1 MLWWFVFIY
10 LRCFMRK
17 NAREAVYKLLFS
29 LQFNDKF
36 DDNYKLFIYNE
47 EKLTDED
54 IVFANE
60 LLDGYFNNE
69 KEINEVISKLSNGY
83 KLERL
88 YSTDKCALQLAITE
102 MTYLSGI
109 PHIVT
114 ISEAMELIRK
124 YSTKDSPNFVNGIL
138 AEYKKQL
145 EKENDNT

>member
-1 MLWWFVFIY
+1 
-10 LRCFMRK
+10 MRK

-47 EKLTDED
+47 EKLSSED
-54 IVFANE
+54 VEFADE
-60 LLDGYFNNE
+60 LLKAYFDNE
-69 KEINEVISKLSNGY
+69 EQINKVISKLSNGY
-83 KLERL
+83 KLERI
-88 YSTDKCALQLAITE
+88 YSTDKCALQLAIAE
-102 MTYLSGI
+102 MTYLKDI

-145 EKENDNT
+145 EVWYDNTWR

>member
-1 MLWWFVFIY
+1 
-10 LRCFMRK
+10 MRK

-145 EKENDNT
+145 EKNDDNT

>member
-1 MLWWFVFIY
+1 
-10 LRCFMRK
+10 MRK

-36 DDNYKLFIYNE
+36 DDNYKLFIFSE
-47 EKLTDED
+47 ENLTDED
-54 IVFANE
+54 MLFANQ
-60 LLDGYFNNE
+60 LLDSYFNNE
-69 KEINEVISKLSNGY
+69 DAVNEIISKLSNGY
-83 KLERL
+83 KLDRL

-145 EKENDNT
+145 EKDNDNT

>member
-1 MLWWFVFIY
+1 
-10 LRCFMRK
+10 MRK

-69 KEINEVISKLSNGY
+69 EEVNEVISKLSNGY

>member
-1 MLWWFVFIY
+1 MF
-10 LRCFMRK
+10 LRCSMRK

-47 EKLTDED
+47 EKLSSED
-54 IVFANE
+54 VEFADE
-60 LLDGYFNNE
+60 LLTAYFDNE
-69 KEINEVISKLSNGY
+69 EQINQVISNLSNGY
-83 KLERL
+83 KLERI
-88 YSTDKCALQLAITE
+88 YSTDKCALQLAIAE
-102 MTYLSGI
+102 MTYLKDI

-124 YSTKDSPNFVNGIL
+124 YSTQDSPNFVNGIL

-145 EKENDNT
+145 EVWYDDTWR

>member
-1 MLWWFVFIY
+1 
-10 LRCFMRK
+10 MRK

-36 DDNYKLFIYNE
+36 DDNYKLFLYNE
-47 EKLTDED
+47 EGLTNED
-54 IVFANE
+54 VQFADE
-60 LLDGYFNNE
+60 LLSAYFENE
-69 KEINEVISKLSNGY
+69 EAVNDIISKLSNGY
-83 KLERL
+83 KLERI
-88 YSTDKCALQLAITE
+88 YSTDKCALQLAVTE

-138 AEYKKQL
+138 AQYKKQL
-145 EKENDNT
+145 EV

>member
-1 MLWWFVFIY
+1 
-10 LRCFMRK
+10 MRK

-47 EKLTDED
+47 EKLSSED
-54 IVFANE
+54 VEFADE
-60 LLDGYFNNE
+60 LLKAYFDNE
-69 KEINEVISKLSNGY
+69 EQINKVISNLSNGY
-83 KLERL
+83 KLERI
-88 YSTDKCALQLAITE
+88 YSTDKCALQLAIAE
-102 MTYLSGI
+102 MTYLKDI

-145 EKENDNT
+145 EV

>member
-1 MLWWFVFIY
+1 
-10 LRCFMRK
+10 MRK

-36 DDNYKLFIYNE
+36 DDNYKLFIFSEENLTNE
-47 EKLTDED
+47 DML
-54 IVFANE
+54 FANQ
-60 LLDGYFNNE
+60 LLDSYFNNE
-69 KEINEVISKLSNGY
+69 DAVNEIISKLSNGY

-145 EKENDNT
+145 EKDNDDTWWKGV

>member
-1 MLWWFVFIY
+1 
-10 LRCFMRK
+10 MRK

-36 DDNYKLFIYNE
+36 DNDYKLFVYNE
-47 EKLTDED
+47 ENLSDADVKFADELLSNY
-54 IVFANE
+54 FANE
-60 LLDGYFNNE
+60 TKVNE
-69 KEINEVISKLSNGY
+69 IISKLSNGY
-83 KLERL
+83 KLERI

-102 MTYLSGI
+102 MTYLEGI

-145 EKENDNT
+145 EDGNGNS

>member
-1 MLWWFVFIY
+1 
-10 LRCFMRK
+10 MRK

-36 DDNYKLFIYNE
+36 DDSYKFFIYNE
-47 EKLTDED
+47 EKLSDED
-54 IVFANE
+54 VDFANQ
-60 LLDGYFNNE
+60 LLIAYFENE
-69 KEINEVISKLSNGY
+69 EYINQVISKLSKGY
-83 KLERL
+83 KLERI
-88 YSTDKCALQLAITE
+88 YSTDKCALQLAVAE
-102 MTYLSGI
+102 MTYISGI

-145 EKENDNT
+145 EE

>member
-1 MLWWFVFIY
+1 
-10 LRCFMRK
+10 MRK

-47 EKLTDED
+47 EKLSSED
-54 IVFANE
+54 VEFADE
-60 LLDGYFNNE
+60 LLTAYFDNE
-69 KEINEVISKLSNGY
+69 EQINKVISNLSNGY
-83 KLERL
+83 KLERI
-88 YSTDKCALQLAITE
+88 YSTDKCALQLAIAE
-102 MTYLSGI
+102 MTYLKDI

-145 EKENDNT
+145 EVWYDDTWR

>member
-1 MLWWFVFIY
+1 
-10 LRCFMRK
+10 MRK

-36 DDNYKLFIYNE
+36 DDNFKLFIYNE
-47 EKLTDED
+47 ENLTNED
-54 IVFANE
+54 VVFANE

-69 KEINEVISKLSNGY
+69 DAVNGVIAKLSNGY

-145 EKENDNT
+145 EKNDDNT

>member
-1 MLWWFVFIY
+1 
-10 LRCFMRK
+10 MRK

-36 DDNYKLFIYNE
+36 DDNSKLFIYNE
-47 EKLTDED
+47 EKLSSED
-54 IVFANE
+54 VEFADE
-60 LLDGYFNNE
+60 LLTAYFDNE
-69 KEINEVISKLSNGY
+69 EQINQVISNLSNGY
-83 KLERL
+83 KLERI
-88 YSTDKCALQLAITE
+88 YSTDKCALQLAIAE
-102 MTYLSGI
+102 MTYLKDI

-145 EKENDNT
+145 EV

>member
-1 MLWWFVFIY
+1 
-10 LRCFMRK
+10 MRK

-36 DDNYKLFIYNE
+36 DDNYKLFIYSE
-47 EKLTDED
+47 ENLTGED
-54 IVFANE
+54 INFANE
-60 LLDGYFNNE
+60 LIDSFFANE
-69 KEINEVISKLSNGY
+69 EEVNSIISNLSNGY
-83 KLERL
+83 KLERI

-102 MTYLSGI
+102 MTYLKDI

-145 EKENDNT
+145 EAINDIT

>member
-1 MLWWFVFIY
+1 
-10 LRCFMRK
+10 MRK
-17 NAREAVYKLLFS
+17 DAREAVYKLLFS

-36 DDNYKLFIYNE
+36 DNDYKLFVYNE
-47 EKLTDED
+47 ESLSGED
-54 IVFANE
+54 VKFADE
-60 LLDGYFNNE
+60 LLSNYFENE
-69 KEINEVISKLSNGY
+69 TSVNEIISKLSNGY
-83 KLERL
+83 KLERI

-102 MTYLSGI
+102 MTYIQGI

-145 EKENDNT
+145 EEKNGNSWR

>member
-1 MLWWFVFIY
+1 
-10 LRCFMRK
+10 MRK

-36 DDNYKLFIYNE
+36 DQNYKLFIYSE
-47 EKLTDED
+47 ENLTDD
-54 IVFANE
+54 DVKFADE
-60 LLDGYFNNE
+60 LLSNYFENE
-69 KEINEVISKLSNGY
+69 TEVNEIISKLSNGY
-83 KLERL
+83 KLERI

-102 MTYLSGI
+102 MTYVKGI

-145 EKENDNT
+145 EGTNGNT

>member
-1 MLWWFVFIY
+1 
-10 LRCFMRK
+10 MRK

-36 DDNYKLFIYNE
+36 DDNYKLFIYSE
-47 EKLTDED
+47 ENLTNDD
-54 IVFANE
+54 INFANE
-60 LLDGYFNNE
+60 LIDNYFTHE
-69 KEINEVISKLSNGY
+69 TEVNSTISNLSNGY
-83 KLERL
+83 KLERI

-102 MTYLSGI
+102 MTYLKGI
-109 PHIVT
+109 PYIVT

-145 EKENDNT
+145 EETNDIT